1 MAKMSCLVVLIVAV
15 AAAIASSQERD
26 LSSPYFDCPYINYF
40 DSGCP
45 ELERPE
51 AQNPAPQ
58 AAPEPEQPAVAEDQE
73 QEEYE
78 WSEETPELLV
88 PLFPRESLSR
98 DTPELYRVL
107 LMRPTLENARQYVRW
122 YSRRMERIRQ
132 VQGLIALAGGEFL
145 LEKAASE

>member
-1 MAKMSCLVVLIVAV
+1 MSKVSCLTVLVVAV
-15 AAAIASSQERD
+15 VAGIAGGQERD

-45 ELERPE
+45 ELERE
-51 AQNPAPQ
+51 QTGTQPQ
-58 AAPEPEQPAVAEDQE
+58 APPEPEPPAVAEDQE

-78 WSEETPELLV
+78 WSEENPELLV
-88 PLFPRESLSR
+88 PLFPRDSLSR

-107 LMRPTLENARQYVRW
+107 LLRPTLENARRFVRW

-145 LEKAASE
+145 LERAVSE